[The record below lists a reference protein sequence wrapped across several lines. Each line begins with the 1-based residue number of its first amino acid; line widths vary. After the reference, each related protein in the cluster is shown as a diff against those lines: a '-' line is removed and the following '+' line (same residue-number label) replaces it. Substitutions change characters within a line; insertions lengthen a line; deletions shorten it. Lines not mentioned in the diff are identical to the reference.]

1 MRRSATCL
9 RTLKKRRLR
18 SSRPGGP
25 NLAADEC
32 GVTNP
37 LAAPPQPEAPD
48 YPSVFPDLPGRTATE
63 DEFREYFGEL
73 EPDDEP

>member
-1 MRRSATCL
+1 MPANEDYC
-9 RTLKKRRLR
+9 
-18 SSRPGGP
+18 G
-25 NLAADEC
+25 EC

-37 LAAPPQPEAPD
+37 LAAPPQPRTPEAD
-48 YPSVFPDLPGRTATE
+48 YPSVSPDLPGRTATE